1 MKRKLF
7 RTALWALVL
16 TLLLPALA
24 HADTGPKPS
33 VRIRF
38 TGLGDRLCYGTLLSE
53 TKSTGPASVW
63 NGDPADAYHKGN
75 EAWADLDEAT
85 WWAFVDYQDSDGYHF
100 LQWGW
105 PVSDTDELAWT
116 YYPPDRFKVLL
127 YFPDDGTFV
136 SGDVLERY
144 AFHSYFDAAVTSAD
158 MTLSEDHASAEAA
171 QEELDV
177 AQRQQHLTE
186 LLCLAGRIL
195 LTLAAELLLAL
206 VFGFRQKRQLAAIAA
221 VNVATQLAL
230 NAALFVLYLLPHR
243 YVGFIFFY
251 VLLELAVFAVEA
263 LLYCRLLRP
272 GTDKPILFIVIYAL
286 CANVLSFVGG
296 LILSFTLLPWMF

>member
-1 MKRKLF
+1 MKKLL
-7 RTALWALVL
+7 RALLCAALL
-16 TLLLPALA
+16 CPLLLSSAY
-24 HADTGPKPS
+24 ADTGPKPS
-33 VRIRF
+33 VGVSF
-38 TGLGDRLCYGTLLSE
+38 TGIGDRPCYATLLSE
-53 TKSTGPASVW
+53 TPSTGPASVW
-63 NGDPADAYHKGN
+63 DGDPDHAYHKGN
-75 EAWADLDEAT
+75 EEWADLDEDI
-85 WWAFVDYQDSDGYHF
+85 WQAFVDYRDADGYYF

-105 PVSDTDELAWT
+105 PVSDSDGLAWT
-116 YYPPDRFKVLL
+116 YYPPSRFKVLL
-127 YFPDDGTFV
+127 YFPD
-136 SGDVLERY
+136 SGEFITSGVLERY

-158 MTLSEDHASAEAA
+158 MTLAEDHASAEAA

>member
-85 WWAFVDYQDSDGYHF
+85 WRAFVDYQDSDGYHF

-127 YFPDDGTFV
+127 YFPDDGSFIS
-136 SGDVLERY
+136 SGILESY
-144 AFHSYFDAAVTSAD
+144 AFHSYFSADIAGGTLVSGKDQTASDAASAVIEVEARYD
-158 MTLSEDHASAEAA
+158 FRQDLLSLAA
-171 QEELDV
+171 
-177 AQRQQHLTE
+177 
-186 LLCLAGRIL
+186 RIAI
-195 LTLAAELLLAL
+195 TLALELLLAL
-206 VFGFRQKRQLAAIAA
+206 AFGLGKRPCLLPIVA
-221 VNVATQLAL
+221 VNLVTQIAL
-230 NAALFVLYLLPHR
+230 NAGLYLTAF
-243 YVGFIFFY
+243 YSGFYDFAITLFLCE
-251 VLLELAVFAVEA
+251 LLIFAVEA
-263 LLYCRLLRP
+263 AALWALLRR
-272 GTDKPILFIVIYAL
+272 TKPRPTRGRIILYAA
-286 CANVLSFVGG
+286 CANTVSFVAG
-296 LILSFTLLPWMF
+296 LFLSEIMPWLA